1 MKAKGPVAA
10 KGVTDKRGLSLF
22 GPKPPTPKMLRAFGQ
37 GGLLGKLKVKYGST
51 GHRQLTMVMI
61 EFQMGI
67 HQLIIA
73 KTRPVHP
80 KGVHLRTCIFLCVT
94 YLSSLHSNIHP
105 LTLSDFI
112 ITIFIII
119 HYLFGLNNE

>member
-73 KTRPVHP
+73 KNPPSSSKRGSFENMHFFMCDVP
-80 KGVHLRTCIFLCVT
+80 FLASLQHTPT
-94 YLSSLHSNIHP
+94 Y
-105 LTLSDFI
+105 FV
-112 ITIFIII
+112 
-119 HYLFGLNNE
+119 

>member
-10 KGVTDKRGLSLF
+10 KVATEKRGLSLF

-51 GHRQLTMVMI
+51 GRHRVAMIRI

-67 HQLIIA
+67 RQLINA
-73 KTRPVHP
+73 QTPVQ
-80 KGVHLRTCIFLCVT
+80 
-94 YLSSLHSNIHP
+94 
-105 LTLSDFI
+105 FI
-112 ITIFIII
+112 QMVSFGKQA
-119 HYLFGLNNE
+119 LFNV